1 MDPEVLKKLLE
12 DAMGKTNA
20 STLEQLN
27 TVLEKNF
34 KALNTNPHGEPK
46 KEEPKVKFG
55 EFAFHKK
62 LGEFALACKNFATVG
77 KLDERLLIKDTSA
90 TGMNESD
97 GTAGGFAVGTD
108 VGQAMLDK
116 TIETGIL
123 ASRCTRLP
131 ISAGSNGMRFYAV
144 DETSR
149 ADGSRRGGVQAYWEN
164 EADQFTLSKPKLRP
178 VEMRLH
184 KLTGLAKATDEM
196 LSDAAFLGAFL
207 AREFVNE
214 FGFKIDDAII
224 NGKGVGQPLGIVNS
238 PGLVTVSKETNQ
250 DAATVVYNNVVKMYN
265 SMPYRN
271 RNGAIWV
278 VNGEVEDQ
286 LPTLMLEG
294 QASMFP
300 AYMPPGGLS
309 DKPYGTLRGR
319 PVIPIEQCAALG
331 TVGDIM
337 FIDFS
342 DYFIIEKGGIDSA
355 VSIHLRFDYNEQVFR
370 WTLRMDGQHI
380 KNSPL
385 TPYKGTKQT
394 STAVALQTRA

>member
-12 DAMGKTNA
+12 DAMIKSNGA
-20 STLEQLN
+20 TLEQLN

-34 KALNTNPHGEPK
+34 KALNINPHGEPK
-46 KEEPKVKFG
+46 QEPKDVKFG
-55 EFAFHKK
+55 TPAFYKALGDFAIATKEFATSGKMSDK
-62 LGEFALACKNFATVG
+62 LVT
-77 KLDERLLIKDTSA
+77 KDSTA
-90 TGMNESD
+90 TGMNESTGID
-97 GTAGGFAVGTD
+97 GGFLVGTD
-108 VGQAMLDK
+108 VGQAMLNQ
-116 TIETGIL
+116 TLETGIL
-123 ASRCTRLP
+123 AQRCTRLP
-131 ISAGSNGMRFYAV
+131 ISTTANGMRFTAV

-149 ADGSRRGGVQAYWEN
+149 ADGSRRGGIQAYWEN
-164 EADQFTLSKPKLRP
+164 EADQFSLSKPKLRP

-196 LSDAAFLGAFL
+196 LADAPFLGAYL
-207 AREFVNE
+207 AREFVSE

-224 NGKGVGQPLGIVNS
+224 NGKGVGQPLGILNS
-238 PGLVTVSKETNQ
+238 PGLVSITKETGQ
-250 DAATVVYNNVVKMYN
+250 DANTVVFNNIVKMYN

-271 RNGAIWV
+271 RGNAIWL

-286 LPTLMLEG
+286 LPSLMLEG

-309 DKPYGTLRGR
+309 DRPYGTLRGR
-319 PVIPIEQCAALG
+319 PVIPIEQCQALG
-331 TVGDIM
+331 TVGDII
-337 FIDFS
+337 FVDFN
-342 DYFIIEKGGIDSA
+342 DYYIIEKGGIDSA

-385 TPYKGTKQT
+385 TPFKGSKQT
-394 STAVALQTRA
+394 SSVVVLATRA